1 MKSSKPFAIVGAPNR
16 TWAGARMTSLDLQAA
31 AARAGCA
38 TRAWRS
44 SDVDGVFARRRQP
57 RRPRSWPNT
66 SIRPRYVDS
75 TSVGGM
81 SNVMHAPR
89 DGGASAACPTS
100 CTCATRWRRSRRA
113 CARWRWWPT
122 AAPSC
127 RTARAR
133 SAARR
138 GHAHAARAIHH
149 PYGQLSPIGYYAMVA
164 QLHMQ
169 RYGTTHRDL
178 AEVAVAAR
186 RWAQLNPHAYRR
198 EDTSIDEVMASRL
211 IADPLRQRDCCLVTD
226 AGGAFILTTAER
238 ARSAPPAGARAGH
251 RRVLFASLHAVQYFR
266 LARHQRGGDG
276 GRRWRWPAS
285 RARTSTWCR
294 SMTTSPS
301 A

>member
-1 MKSSKPFAIVGAPNR
+1 MKSSKPFAIVGAAESDLGKVP
-16 TWAGARMTSLDLQAA
+16 GMTSLDLQARRPA
-31 AARAGCA
+31 LRDAGLA
-38 TRAWRS
+38 LK
-44 SDVDGVFARRRQP
+44 DVDGVFAHVDDKFAGLQLAEYLG
-57 RRPRSWPNT
+57 
-66 SIRPRYVDS
+66 IRPRYVDS

-89 DGGASAACPTS
+89 DGGDPGGHVRGGVGGLRQHPAVGRLAQG
-100 CTCATRWRRSRRA
+100 RRRA
-113 CARWRWWPT
+113 
-122 AAPSC
+122 
-127 RTARAR
+127 
-133 SAARR
+133 R

-238 ARSAPPAGARAGH
+238 ARSLRRPPVHVLGIAESFRITT
-251 RRVLFASLHAVQYFR
+251 RRSILPTGSTPTWR
-266 LARHQRGGDG
+266 RRRT
-276 GRRWRWPAS
+276 RRWRWPAS

>member
-1 MKSSKPFAIVGAPNR
+1 MSTTSSPA
-16 TWAGARMTSLDLQAA
+16 
-31 AARAGCA
+31 C
-38 TRAWRS
+38 
-44 SDVDGVFARRRQP
+44 
-57 RRPRSWPNT
+57 SWPNT
-66 SIRPRYVDS
+66 WASVRATSIRP
-75 TSVGGM
+75 
-81 SNVMHAPR
+81 
-89 DGGASAACPTS
+89 ASAACPTS

-133 SAARR
+133 SAARLR
-138 GHAHAARAIHH
+138 TCACRAGNSSPLWPAQSHWLLRDGGAAAHAALRHH
-149 PYGQLSPIGYYAMVA
+149 PSRPGGSG
-164 QLHMQ
+164 
-169 RYGTTHRDL
+169 GGG
-178 AEVAVAAR
+178 AR

-238 ARSAPPAGARAGH
+238 ARSLRRPPVHVLGIAESFRITT
-251 RRVLFASLHAVQYFR
+251 RRSILPTGSTPTWR
-266 LARHQRGGDG
+266 RRRT
-276 GRRWRWPAS
+276 RRWRWPAS

>member
-1 MKSSKPFAIVGAPNR
+1 MSTTSSPV
-16 TWAGARMTSLDLQAA
+16 
-31 AARAGCA
+31 C
-38 TRAWRS
+38 
-44 SDVDGVFARRRQP
+44 
-57 RRPRSWPNT
+57 SWPNT
-66 SIRPRYVDS
+66 WASVRATSIRP
-75 TSVGGM
+75 
-81 SNVMHAPR
+81 
-89 DGGASAACPTS
+89 ASAACPTS

-133 SAARR
+133 SAARPR
-138 GHAHAARAIHH
+138 TCACRAGSSSR
-149 PYGQLSPIGYYAMVA
+149 PMASSVPSATTRWWRSC
-164 QLHMQ
+164 MQ

-186 RWAQLNPHAYRR
+186 KWAQLNPHAYRR

-238 ARSAPPAGARAGH
+238 ARSLRRPPVHVLGIAESFRITT
-251 RRVLFASLHAVQYFR
+251 RRSTR
-266 LARHQRGGDG
+266 PTGSTPTWRRRRT
-276 GRRWRWPAS
+276 RRWRWPAS

-294 SMTTSPS
+294 STTTSPS

>member
-1 MKSSKPFAIVGAPNR
+1 MKSSKPFAIVGAAESDLGKVP
-16 TWAGARMTSLDLQAA
+16 GMTSLDLQAQA
-31 AARAGCA
+31 AARALRDAGLA
-38 TRAWRS
+38 LRTWT
-44 SDVDGVFARRRQP
+44 GVCPCRRQVRRPAAGRIPGHPSALRRFDQRRRHVQ
-57 RRPRSWPNT
+57 RHAR
-66 SIRPRYVDS
+66 
-75 TSVGGM
+75 
-81 SNVMHAPR
+81 APR
-89 DGGASAACPTS
+89 DGGDPGGHVRGGVGGLRQHPAVGRLAQG
-100 CTCATRWRRSRRA
+100 RRRA
-113 CARWRWWPT
+113 
-122 AAPSC
+122 
-127 RTARAR
+127 
-133 SAARR
+133 R

-238 ARSAPPAGARAGH
+238 ARSLRRPPVHVLGIAESFRITT
-251 RRVLFASLHAVQYFR
+251 RRSILPTGSTPTWR
-266 LARHQRGGDG
+266 RRRT
-276 GRRWRWPAS
+276 RRWRWPAS